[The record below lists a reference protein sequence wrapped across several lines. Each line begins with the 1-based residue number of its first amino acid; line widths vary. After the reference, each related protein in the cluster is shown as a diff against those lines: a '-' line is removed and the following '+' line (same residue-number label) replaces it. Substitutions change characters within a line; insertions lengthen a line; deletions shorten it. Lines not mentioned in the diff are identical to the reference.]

1 VLRDQGQCEEAEEM
15 HLQVLG
21 LMEKVLDEQ
30 HPSTLTGMNNLAVVL
45 SNQGKCEQ
53 ADVST
58 NTRA

>member
-1 VLRDQGQCEEAEEM
+1 
-15 HLQVLG
+15 
-21 LMEKVLDEQ
+21 MEKVLDEQ

>member
-1 VLRDQGQCEEAEEM
+1 
-15 HLQVLG
+15 
-21 LMEKVLDEQ
+21 MEKVLDEQ
-30 HPSTLTGMNNLAVVL
+30 HPSTLTGMNNLPVVL